1 MTDGGMVAGTPV
13 DNELAIET
21 PCHRRAAMRLAAGG
35 LLLAAGGLYLPDR
48 LETAEAREGAYGGK
62 LGGRHG
68 KDRRGRDQ
76 RKRRDHGNDKN
87 KDHGKK
93 GGAPRGNNLPYWLA
107 IDFGNET
114 GAAFTFELYRFAG
127 INEFKVRGPESLPPH
142 GTIAARMETKRAEL
156 RIRLP
161 GDSGL
166 FVYDADYD
174 NSGAP
179 PRAVTSSLVYLTANG
194 HIGRDYPTALLAE
207 GESNGWKFYDTG
219 DSPELKVLRTL
230 DGNVYANLSVQLR

>member
-1 MTDGGMVAGTPV
+1 MQ
-13 DNELAIET
+13 NETTSSRRTLLQTALSGFALAT
-21 PCHRRAAMRLAAGG
+21 SG
-35 LLLAAGGLYLPDR
+35 LLVPAW
-48 LETAEAREGAYGGK
+48 LEEAEAREGAYGGK

-68 KDRRGRDQ
+68 KNRRGRDQ

-87 KDHGKK
+87 NDHGKQ

-107 IDFGNET
+107 IDVGNET

-127 INEFKVRGPESLPPH
+127 INEFKVRGPESLQPH
-142 GTIAARMETKRAEL
+142 GAISAKMETKRAEL

-179 PRAVTSSLVYLTANG
+179 PREVTSALVHLTANG
-194 HIGRDYPTALLAE
+194 HIGRDYPTGRLAE
-207 GESNGWKFYDTG
+207 GESNGWKLYDTG
-219 DSPELKVLRTL
+219 NSPELKVLRGL
-230 DGNVYANLSVQLR
+230 DGNVYANLTVQLR